1 MALTDFRSLPS
12 NQDGIIVVPNNS
24 TWTFGSWTEL
34 TPSTSGDIS
43 VMYLQFQTTNITA
56 LDTTVEYLFDIG
68 TGGVGAETTI
78 IQIPFSVR
86 NDTQVGYYSNKTY
99 SFFLPEPKVITD
111 GSRISIRGASSIA
124 SAGNQAAFKLFYIG
138 NQQAA
143 LVSGGFDPMGT
154 MGFFGM

>member
-12 NQDGIIVVPNNS
+12 SQAGLIVAPNAS
-24 TWTFGSWTEL
+24 IWTFGSWTQL
-34 TPSTSGDIS
+34 TPSVSGDIS

-56 LDTTVEYLFDIG
+56 LDTTVQYLFEIG
-68 TGGVGAETTI
+68 VGAIGAETTI
-78 IQIPFSVR
+78 IQVPFSVR
-86 NDTQVGYYSNKTY
+86 NDTKVGYYSNNTY
-99 SFFLPEPKVITD
+99 RLFLPEPRVITD

-124 SAGNQAAFKLFYIG
+124 NAGNQAAFKLFYIG
-138 NQQAA
+138 NEQAA